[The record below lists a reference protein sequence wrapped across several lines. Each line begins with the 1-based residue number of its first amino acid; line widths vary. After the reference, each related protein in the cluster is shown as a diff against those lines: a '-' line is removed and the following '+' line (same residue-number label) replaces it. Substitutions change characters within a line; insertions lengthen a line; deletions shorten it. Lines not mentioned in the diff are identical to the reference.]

1 LLGQQIG
8 TEKTIWLHDAA
19 QLGKW
24 PTSGLARVGLARLVE
39 VVLFCCDPQS
49 STWIM
54 MLMQEL
60 QRRL

>member
-39 VVLFCCDPQS
+39 VLFCCDPQS